1 MNLRP
6 RHGIAALALA
16 LTSVAAVPAFAQSYG
31 YHHDE
36 QRPAGVPIYAQA
48 TVAAPVATPVYVA
61 PAAPVAQPVY
71 VVQQPAAPFAQG
83 AIFAQRTR
91 ERMNQIEREARVGVA
106 RGQLRGGILGAIS
119 QERAQVEGMLA
130 RTMRDGI
137 VRPNEARRIELMLG
151 EMNQLSAQFQMR
163 NGHRWGY
170 EHQGDRDGR
179 GPFGNRN

>member
-31 YHHDE
+31 YHQDAP
-36 QRPAGVPIYAQA
+36 RPAAVPVYAQA
-48 TVAAPVATPVYVA
+48 TVAAPVYVA

-137 VRPNEARRIELMLG
+137 VRPHEARRIEAMLG
-151 EMNQLSAQFQMR
+151 DMTQLSAQFQMR